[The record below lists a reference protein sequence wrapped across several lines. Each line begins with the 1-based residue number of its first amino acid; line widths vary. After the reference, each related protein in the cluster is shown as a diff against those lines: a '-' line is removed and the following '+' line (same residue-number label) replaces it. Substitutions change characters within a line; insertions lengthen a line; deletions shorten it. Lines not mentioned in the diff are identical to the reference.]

1 MLKPKYMKIRFLP
14 GVMDMIYGKNDI
26 YLILIKY
33 RYVFVQKKTSKN
45 LKGISDISSGPCVEF
60 DKRIGMFKGPEV
72 FFSKRIKEIL
82 RDDIKENETD
92 NYKTWRE
99 NT

>member
-1 MLKPKYMKIRFLP
+1 
-14 GVMDMIYGKNDI
+14 
-26 YLILIKY
+26 
-33 RYVFVQKKTSKN
+33 
-45 LKGISDISSGPCVEF
+45 
-60 DKRIGMFKGPEV
+60 MFKGPEG